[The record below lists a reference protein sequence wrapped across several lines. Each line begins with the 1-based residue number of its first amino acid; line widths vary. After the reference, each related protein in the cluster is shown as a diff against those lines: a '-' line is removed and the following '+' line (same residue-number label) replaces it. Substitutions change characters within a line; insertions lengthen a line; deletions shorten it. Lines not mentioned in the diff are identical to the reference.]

1 MTDTQTGS
9 LLDTPSG
16 NAVVVALDHG
26 LSLGA
31 VDGYRRPTET
41 LENVLSARP
50 DGVLVGPHMYRR
62 YRDRF
67 DDAGVDVVLTADSV
81 MFSTRPGYD
90 DDEELWT
97 PAFDPDLLVELD
109 PAGVKVV
116 LVFGRE
122 DGDLFTENVAYVAE
136 LAERLRGTGIPL
148 VVEPVMWGPRIPE
161 RFETD
166 PEYVERAMRIAWEYG
181 ADVLKV
187 PYTGEPDSFERAVA
201 AAPVPSFILG
211 GPASG
216 TTREMLADVE
226 AAVDCG
232 ARGVMIGRSVW
243 KSEDP
248 SATVEALTRIVTE
261 GASVGAVW

>member
-1 MTDTQTGS
+1 MREPAAS
-9 LLDTPSG
+9 ELLDTPSG

-31 VDGYRRPTET
+31 VEGYRRPTAILET
-41 LENVLSARP
+41 VLSADP
-50 DGVLVGPHMYRR
+50 DGLLLGPHMYRR
-62 YRDRF
+62 YRDRV
-67 DDAGVDVVLTADSV
+67 DDAGVEVVLTADSV

-90 DDEELWT
+90 DGEELWT

-122 DGDLFTENVAYVAE
+122 DGDLFCENVAYVAE
-136 LAERLRGTGIPL
+136 MAERLRGTGVPL
-148 VVEPVMWGPRIPE
+148 VVEPVLWGPRVPD
-161 RFETD
+161 RFESD

-187 PYTGEPDSFERAVA
+187 PYTGDPPSFERSVE
-201 AAPVPSFILG
+201 AAPIPSFILG

-216 TTREMLADVE
+216 TTRAMLADVE
-226 AAVDCG
+226 AAIDCG

-243 KSEDP
+243 KSDAP
-248 SATVEALTRIVTE
+248 ADTVAALRAIVHD
-261 GASVGAVW
+261 GASVDEAF